1 MKTYKIFYVLL
12 ACWVVFGCSK
22 SEDGGTLDG
31 DNSPNPPETKA
42 DYTLLLQKEGTLTS
56 ILLNAEAEVITVN
69 PDESPFPNMTFPQL
83 TYTDG
88 SLLGLYQKKTP
99 CSGKIMTY
107 DFKED
112 LSQEM
117 EVFTDLG
124 DCNLTANAI
133 ARSED
138 IFFVA
143 YQLEVTSKATA
154 YFVRT
159 WNLNSEESEFTDIE
173 LDKKPVQ
180 MVFVNNKLFILTL
193 DEEITDEYALSVMDT
208 GTNLLIHEMDL
219 GFDVRRIFKTPEKDI
234 IISYDE
240 LHTTLDSA
248 AMSFE
253 YTQYGEDTEPNFT
266 ESDFNYFDGN
276 GKMYYEMLSGFNSI
290 YPFIPAVYDFD
301 ENLAVLYAFENFLT
315 EAQRDFEFEI
325 ESTSM
330 VSYDEENELILIGYK
345 KSSDDGKGGLL
356 RIKPLPNPEFIDN
369 LDLEGI
375 PFQIFVE

>member
-154 YFVRT
+154 YFVRA

-276 GKMYYEMLSGFNSI
+276 GKMYYEMLSGSNSI

>member
-42 DYTLLLQKEGTLTS
+42 DYTLLLQKEGMLTS
-56 ILLNAEAEVITVN
+56 SLLNAEAEVLTLN
-69 PDESPFPNMTFPQL
+69 PSESPFPNVTFPEL
-83 TYTDG
+83 TYMDG
-88 SLLGLYQKKTP
+88 HLLGLYQKKTP
-99 CSGKIMTY
+99 CEGRIMIY

-112 LSQEM
+112 LSGEM
-117 EVFTDLG
+117 EVFSDLG

-138 IFFVA
+138 TFFMA
-143 YQLEVTSKATA
+143 YQLEVTSKATT
-154 YFVRT
+154 YFVRL
-159 WNLNSEESEFTDIE
+159 WDLNSEESEFIDVE

-180 MVFVNNKLFILTL
+180 MVIANNRLFILTL
-193 DEEITDEYALSVMDT
+193 DEEITDEYNLSVMNT
-208 GTNLLIHEMDL
+208 STNLLIHEMDL

-248 AMSFE
+248 TMSFE
-253 YTQYGEDTEPNFT
+253 YTQYGEGTEPYFT
-266 ESDFNYFDGN
+266 ASDFDYFDSA
-276 GKMYYEMLSGFNSI
+276 GKMYYQMLSGSNSI
-290 YPFIPAVYDFD
+290 YPLIPAVYDFN

-315 EAQRDFEFEI
+315 EAQRNVEFEI

-330 VSYDEENELILIGYK
+330 VSYDEENKLILIGYK
-345 KSSDDGKGGLL
+345 KSSGDNKGGLL

-369 LDLEGI
+369 LDLDGI
-375 PFQIFVE
+375 PIQIFVE